1 MLGGWRFHN
10 ISVSWKMNFWRRVL
24 GELFVAA
31 GCARNRLSDEA
42 NKFRQGV
49 CAWGLYSTAS
59 LTAYALME
67 RVVLT
72 CLPLVRYI
80 IANADNSN

>member
-24 GELFVAA
+24 GELCVAA
-31 GCARNRLSDEA
+31 GCARNRLPDEA

-59 LTAYALME
+59 LTACAYGARCFDMFAASALYH
-67 RVVLT
+67 R
-72 CLPLVRYI
+72 
-80 IANADNSN
+80 